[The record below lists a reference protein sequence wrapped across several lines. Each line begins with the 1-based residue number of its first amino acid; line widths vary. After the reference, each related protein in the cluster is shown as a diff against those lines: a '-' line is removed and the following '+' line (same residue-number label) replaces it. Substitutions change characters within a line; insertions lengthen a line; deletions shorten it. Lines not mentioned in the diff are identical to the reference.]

1 MKTILLSHR
10 RSGST
15 LMYNCFNNYHL
26 SISPSFLKVPGE
38 INTPDA
44 SNAGNYDKL
53 YAKLNINRLK
63 ILQQEENEMSR
74 LFLKILNLETFFIKY
89 FPKRIDKYFSY
100 NSLISKINSRNI
112 NVDFLY
118 RKNLLEGLI
127 SDLISRHEKKWQS
140 SKIKTSPIEYN
151 NITFTPKK
159 LHPLIE
165 DHVSEL
171 FECYKTFNKLNS
183 IGKINN
189 IYEYEQHIQTNNF
202 PYSSYKGN
210 LKKMNTTADKNIVLQ
225 NNPEISN
232 IFSYYLNQYNIEV
245 DSSFKLTQ
253 KF

>member
-1 MKTILLSHR
+1 MKIILLTHQ

-15 LMYNCFNNYHL
+15 LMYNCFNNYHY
-26 SISPSFLKVPGE
+26 STSSSFLHVPGE
-38 INTPDA
+38 IYTPEA
-44 SNAGNYDKL
+44 SNEGNYNKL

-63 ILQQEENEMSR
+63 ILQQEENEMGK

-89 FPKRIDKYFSY
+89 TPKRVDKYFNY

-118 RKNLLEGLI
+118 RKNLLEGVI
-127 SDLISRHEKKWQS
+127 SSLISRHEKKWQS
-140 SKIKTSPIEYN
+140 SEILTSPIEYN
-151 NITFTPKK
+151 NITFTLKELK
-159 LHPLIE
+159 SLIE
-165 DHVSEL
+165 DYVSEI

-210 LKKMNTTADKNIVLQ
+210 LQKMNTTSNKNVVLQ
-225 NNPEISN
+225 NNPEILN